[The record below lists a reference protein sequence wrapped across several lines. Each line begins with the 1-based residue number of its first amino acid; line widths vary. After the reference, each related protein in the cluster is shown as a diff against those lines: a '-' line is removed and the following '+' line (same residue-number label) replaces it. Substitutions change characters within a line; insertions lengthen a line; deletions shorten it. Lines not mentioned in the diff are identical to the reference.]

1 MTVSGRRWR
10 IRTPRIALFGPPGT
24 GKATFA
30 RAIAA
35 RLGRPFVE
43 LLPSRLADAGN
54 LVAALR
60 SAFARIAELE
70 RVLVVI
76 DEVEEIAPVRSEPA
90 QPGGLHRVANELLK
104 LIPGFRERDERLLVC
119 ATDSVRGA
127 STA

>member
-1 MTVSGRRWR
+1 M
-10 IRTPRIALFGPPGT
+10 
-24 GKATFA
+24 
-30 RAIAA
+30 
-35 RLGRPFVE
+35 GRPFVE

-70 RVLVVI
+70 QVLVVI

-90 QPGGLHRVANELLK
+90 QPGGLHGVANELLK

-127 STA
+127 STS